1 MLNKISK
8 LVLAIV
14 ERLAIAFFFAI
25 FLLFLVRI
33 TVGDLIGNVMTLI
46 SKLEIVEKLG
56 EDINIEYD
64 YASRSLKNYPS
75 WGTEWATIDLPTIDR
90 YNIPVVQGDTL
101 DLLKKNA
108 GHSSGTYFPGEGG
121 TIVIGAHNSRAHFY
135 YLPKIQIGDQVTIHT
150 DYGDFTYEVY
160 KTLVMHESDS
170 TKLYMQKEE
179 EILML
184 YTCYPVTTIGPK
196 SHRFVAYAKLVNI
209 SQEGTN
215 ES

>member
-1 MLNKISK
+1 MLNKTSK
-8 LVLAIV
+8 FIIAIV

-33 TVGDLIGNVMTLI
+33 TVGDVISNVMILV
-46 SKLEIVEKLG
+46 SKLEIVEKAN
-56 EDINIEYD
+56 EDITIEYD

-75 WGTEWATIDLPTIDR
+75 WGVEWATIDLPTINK
-90 YNIPVVQGDTL
+90 YGIPIVQGDTL
-101 DLLKKNA
+101 DLLRKNA
-108 GHSSGTYFPGEGG
+108 GHSAGSYFPGEGG
-121 TIVIGAHNSRAHFY
+121 SIIIGAHNSHAQFY
-135 YLPKIQIGDQVTIHT
+135 SLPKIKLGDRVTIHT

-160 KTLVMHESDS
+160 KTFVMHQKEHS
-170 TKLYMQKEE
+170 KLYMQKEE

-196 SHRFVAYAKLVNI
+196 SHRFVVYAKLVDVK
-209 SQEGTN
+209 QEV